1 MNISNITD
9 KIGKSISDVVDFVSE
24 KNKTNARLS
33 RLKTVM
39 RHEIDALNDC
49 YMELGM
55 YYYENLRNDSDINT
69 SDLCEQIDSLKA
81 NIKSA
86 AEKYNAI
93 KGRGDIGCNDE
104 CEIIIE
110 TTEDDPVCE
119 PVEEKS
125 EEIEEK
131 AEPENAND
139 EPVSPRKTIKMVL
152 KNEESEP
159 KDVEC
164 EKDEECD
171 DEAED
176 EED

>member
-1 MNISNITD
+1 MNISDITN
-9 KIGKSISDVVDFVSE
+9 KIGKSISDVVDFVSD
-24 KNKTNARLS
+24 KNKTNAQLS

-55 YYYENLRNDSDINT
+55 YYYENLRDNSDFNT

-81 NIKSA
+81 NIKAA

-93 KGRGDIGCNDE
+93 KGRNEDVCDGE

-110 TTEDDPVCE
+110 TTDDNL
-119 PVEEKS
+119 KS
-125 EEIEEK
+125 EPADEEK
-131 AEPENAND
+131 AEEKQAEEPEM
-139 EPVSPRKTIKMVL
+139 PRKTIKMVL
-152 KNEESEP
+152 KHDEAAPKAVEP
-159 KDVEC
+159 DDD
-164 EKDEECD
+164 DEDCD

>member
-1 MNISNITD
+1 MNISDITN
-9 KIGKSISDVVDFVSE
+9 KIGKSISDVVDFVSD
-24 KNKTNARLS
+24 KNKTNAQLS

-55 YYYENLRNDSDINT
+55 YYYENLRDNSDFNT

-81 NIKSA
+81 NIKAA

-93 KGRGDIGCNDE
+93 KGRNEDVCDGE
-104 CEIIIE
+104 CEIIVE
-110 TTEDDPVCE
+110 TTEDDSNSE
-119 PVEEKS
+119 PAVD
-125 EEIEEK
+125 EK
-131 AEPENAND
+131 ADEKEAGEPEA
-139 EPVSPRKTIKMVL
+139 PRKTIKMVL
-152 KNEESEP
+152 KHEEAAQNA
-159 KDVEC
+159 VEC
-164 EKDEECD
+164 DDDDEDCD